1 MGKMSSRRRKAKK
14 MKNKLAKFMKS
25 LIKIKPRI
33 PVAPAGSRFKSKK
46 DYDRKE
52 NKKVVQKE
60 LDNQ

>member
-1 MGKMSSRRRKAKK
+1 MGKMSCRRRKAKK
-14 MKNKLAKFMKS
+14 MKNKLAKLMKS

-52 NKKVVQKE
+52 NNKVINKE
-60 LDNQ
+60 LNNR